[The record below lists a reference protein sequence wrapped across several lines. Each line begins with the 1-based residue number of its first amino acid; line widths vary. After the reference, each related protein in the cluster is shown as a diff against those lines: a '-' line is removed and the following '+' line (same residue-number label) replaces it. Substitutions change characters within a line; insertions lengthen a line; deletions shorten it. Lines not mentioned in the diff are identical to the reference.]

1 VSIIPKAAWCSGSTL
16 GSYYML
22 MEPSGPRIE
31 TESRYFIFC
40 SVFHRSFYRHLLLT
54 LSDSPA
60 PPAGSPGH
68 CDLKGRR
75 PFRSSD
81 VLYQHRQSLLGT
93 VVCSKLLA
101 MLSTWGLRTAV
112 LAIYLGSA
120 YLVNVEVTEPYLVS
134 RCIRCGISTVLT
146 DKM

>member
-1 VSIIPKAAWCSGSTL
+1 
-16 GSYYML
+16 
-22 MEPSGPRIE
+22 
-31 TESRYFIFC
+31 
-40 SVFHRSFYRHLLLT
+40 
-54 LSDSPA
+54 
-60 PPAGSPGH
+60 
-68 CDLKGRR
+68 
-75 PFRSSD
+75 
-81 VLYQHRQSLLGT
+81 
-93 VVCSKLLA
+93 